1 MNLLYVGFQFISGVF
16 VTPVTALPTVMV
28 DVASVFPVKWICQAL
43 RSVFLPDS
51 MASYEM
57 AGTWEL
63 GKVALVLGAW
73 VVAGLVLCR
82 LTFRWS
88 DTK

>member
-1 MNLLYVGFQFISGVF
+1 VF
-16 VTPVTALPTVMV
+16 VTPITMLPTAMV
-28 DVASVFPVKWICQAL
+28 DVASFFPVKWICQGL

-73 VVAGLVLCR
+73 CAAGLVLCR
-82 LTFRWS
+82 LTFRWT
-88 DTK
+88 DAR